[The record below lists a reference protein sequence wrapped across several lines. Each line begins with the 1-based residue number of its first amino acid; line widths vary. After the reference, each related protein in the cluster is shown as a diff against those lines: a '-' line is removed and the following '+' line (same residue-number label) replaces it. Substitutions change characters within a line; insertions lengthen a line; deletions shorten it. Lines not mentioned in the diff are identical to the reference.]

1 MKSLFRFGQHQLVFL
16 NGAGLVFAAG
26 IAAADGCGLVS
37 LRLLAVLGG
46 LAVFLL
52 ALSGVCACRSS
63 AYFFAPVLGLF
74 FLLGFLRYEGALG
87 ETDYGL
93 LAGQEVRMEGVVAE
107 SPELGTV
114 NGMPRRRYVVLVEE
128 KGKRQGGKIYV
139 SEILQAADGEFAPLE
154 IGDRVKAV
162 GVLRAIRSYG
172 NPGRIDVV
180 RQAKAKGISGRLTA
194 MKVDISHGET
204 GDLSLWLRLRRQMER
219 LREHYR
225 QGLGEAMDHRDR
237 AAVMAML
244 FGGYSDLDPGLV
256 ESFTLTG
263 IIHILSVSG
272 SHMALLAAIVLW
284 FGNRLGLGRKSLLAA
299 LAAVVFL
306 YSLLTG
312 LVPPVVRSG
321 LMTLA
326 AFGAVVWGRGD
337 SREGGRLLVIMA
349 VALLVYQPRWLY
361 DISFQLSF
369 LATAGMIYL
378 APGMTDLLMAKGLP
392 RWLALGL
399 AVTFAANITTLPII
413 GWYFNQFSFSS
424 FIANL
429 LVVPL
434 VEFIIGAALL
444 GGMAGLILP
453 PLMKLVFVGVGLVM
467 GLVRELSSF
476 LAMIPGGNV
485 YLPYFS
491 PVQIVSFYIFLGVFG
506 WNQGREYLAKIFR
519 RWRELMGQGFL
530 PKIIGAAAV
539 GLLLMWGLSRLSQG
553 DRDITSV
560 HFLDVGQGSA
570 SLVVTP
576 RGKAFLIDTG
586 GTLRGDFDVGARVVV
601 PYLKHYG
608 VRPGD
613 LTHIFLSHAHEDHA
627 GGAGAV
633 WRWQSREEK
642 AKLLTAGEG
651 KEAYGAALFLS
662 GWEKAMIDMTA
673 PEAGAVF
680 DIDGVKVEV
689 LGAPAQGRAAGSRGG
704 NEYSMVLKV
713 TAGKV
718 SFLFTGDLP
727 GAGEGELLRAYR
739 AGDKVSNLKAAVLQV
754 PHHGS
759 KSSTTEEFLQAVA
772 PVAAVVSAGF
782 QNSFGHPHKAVLERL
797 NRRGCQ
803 VFRTDLDGAVVFRTD
818 GSRLTVETFLV
829 E

>member
-16 NGAGLVFAAG
+16 NGAGLLFAAG
-26 IAAADGCGLVS
+26 IAGADHCGLVS

-46 LAVFLL
+46 LSVFLL

-63 AYFFAPVLGLF
+63 AYFFLPVLGLF

-87 ETDYGL
+87 EPDYGL
-93 LAGQEVRMEGVVAE
+93 LAGREVQIEGVVDE

-114 NGMPRRRYVVLVEE
+114 NGRQRRRYVVLVEE

-139 SEILQAADGEFAPLE
+139 SEILRTAGREFAPLE

-162 GVLRAIRSYG
+162 GKLRAIHGYG

-194 MKVDISHGET
+194 VKVEISRTEEGN
-204 GDLSLWLRLRRQMER
+204 LSLWLRLRRQMEK

-225 QGLGEAMDHRDR
+225 QGLEEAMAPRDR

-263 IIHILSVSG
+263 IVHILSVSG
-272 SHMALLAAIVLW
+272 SHMALLAVIVLW
-284 FGNRLGLGRKSLLAA
+284 FGDRLGLGRKSRLAV
-299 LAAVVFL
+299 LAAVVLL

-321 LMTLA
+321 LMAIA
-326 AFGAVVWGRGD
+326 AFGAAAWGRGD
-337 SREGGRLLVIMA
+337 SREGGRLLIIVA

-361 DISFQLSF
+361 DVSFQLSF

-378 APGMTDLLMAKGLP
+378 APGVTELLTAKGLP
-392 RWLALGL
+392 WWLTLGL
-399 AVTFAANITTLPII
+399 AVTFGANVATLPII
-413 GWYFNQFSFSS
+413 GWYFNQFSVSS

-434 VEFIIGAALL
+434 VEFIIGSALL
-444 GGMAGLILP
+444 GGMAGLLLP
-453 PLMKLVFVGVGLVM
+453 PLMKLAFVGAGLVM
-467 GLVRELSSF
+467 GLVRELTSF
-476 LAMIPGGNV
+476 LAMVPGGNV
-485 YLPYFS
+485 YLPAFS
-491 PVQIVSFYIFLGVFG
+491 ALQIVSFYIFLGVLG
-506 WNQGREYLAKIFR
+506 WDQGREYFGEIFR
-519 RWRELMGQGFL
+519 RGRESIGERFF
-530 PKIIGAAAV
+530 PKIIGASA
-539 GLLLMWGLSRLSQG
+539 GLLLAGGLIWLLQPEKN
-553 DRDITSV
+553 ITSV
-560 HFLDVGQGSA
+560 HFLDVGQGNA

-576 RGKAFLIDTG
+576 RGRAFLIDAG
-586 GTLRGDFDVGARVVV
+586 GTLDGGFDVGARVVV

-613 LTHIFLSHAHEDHA
+613 LTHIFLSHAHADHA

-633 WRWQSREEK
+633 WRWQGREEK
-642 AKLLTAGEG
+642 ARLLTAGEG
-651 KEAYGAALFLS
+651 KEAYEAALFLS
-662 GWEKAMIDMTA
+662 GREKAMIDMTA
-673 PEAGAVF
+673 AEAGAVF
-680 DIDGVKVEV
+680 DIDGVKVESLWV
-689 LGAPAQGRAAGSRGG
+689 PAPGRAASSKGG
-704 NEYSMVLKV
+704 NEYSMVVKV

-718 SFLFTGDLP
+718 NFLFTGDLP
-727 GAGEGELLRAYR
+727 GTGEAELLREYR
-739 AGDKVSNLKAAVLQV
+739 AGNKAFSLKAAVLQV

-759 KSSTTEEFLQAVA
+759 NSSATGEFLQAVD

-803 VFRTDLDGAVVFRTD
+803 VFRTDLEGAVVFHTD
-818 GSRLTVETFLV
+818 GSRLTVETFND
-829 E
+829 

>member
-1 MKSLFRFGQHQLVFL
+1 MKALFRFGQHQLVFL
-16 NGAGLVFAAG
+16 NAAGALFAAG
-26 IAAADGCGLVS
+26 IAAADYCGLVS

-46 LAVFLL
+46 LSVCLL
-52 ALSGVCACRSS
+52 ALSGVYACRSS

-74 FLLGFLRYEGALG
+74 FLLGFLRYEGSLG
-87 ETDYGL
+87 ELDYGL
-93 LAGQEVRMEGVVAE
+93 LAGREVWIEGVVDE
-107 SPELGTV
+107 SPELGMV
-114 NGMPRRRYVVLVEE
+114 NGRRRRRYVVLVEE

-139 SEILQAADGEFAPLE
+139 SEILRTAGREFAPLE
-154 IGDRVKAV
+154 IGDRVQAV
-162 GVLRAIRSYG
+162 GKLRAIRGYC

-180 RQAKAKGISGRLTA
+180 RQARAKGISGRLTA
-194 MKVDISHGET
+194 AKVEISHTEEGN
-204 GDLSLWLRLRRQMER
+204 LSLWLRLRRQMEK

-225 QGLGEAMDHRDR
+225 QGLGETMVHRDR

-263 IIHILSVSG
+263 IVHILSVSG
-272 SHMALLAAIVLW
+272 SHMALLAALVLW
-284 FGNRLGLGRKSLLAA
+284 FGDRLGLGRKSLLAV
-299 LAAVVFL
+299 LTAVVLL

-312 LVPPVVRSG
+312 LAPPVVRSG
-321 LMTLA
+321 LMAIA
-326 AFGAVVWGRGD
+326 AFGAAVWGRGD
-337 SREGGRLLVIMA
+337 SREGGRLLIIA
-349 VALLVYQPRWLY
+349 AAALLVYQPRWLY

-378 APGMTDLLMAKGLP
+378 APGVTALLTAKGLP
-392 RWLALGL
+392 WWLALGL
-399 AVTFAANITTLPII
+399 AVTFGANVATLPVI

-444 GGMAGLILP
+444 GGMAGLLLP
-453 PLMKLVFVGVGLVM
+453 PLMKLAFVGAGLVM
-467 GLVRELSSF
+467 GLVRELTSF

-485 YLPYFS
+485 YLPPFS
-491 PVQIVSFYIFLGVFG
+491 AFQTVSFYLFLVVLGWDQGGEYFG
-506 WNQGREYLAKIFR
+506 EFFRRGRESA
-519 RWRELMGQGFL
+519 GQGFF

-539 GLLLMWGLSRLSQG
+539 GLLLTGGLAWLLQS
-553 DRDITSV
+553 DRNITSV

-576 RGKAFLIDTG
+576 RGRAFLIDAG
-586 GTLRGDFDVGARVVV
+586 GTLDGDFDVGARVVV

-613 LTHIFLSHAHEDHA
+613 LTHIFLSHAHADHA

-633 WRWQSREEK
+633 WRWQGREEK

-651 KEAYGAALFLS
+651 KEAYEAALFLS
-662 GWEKAMIDMTA
+662 GRERAMIDMTA
-673 PEAGAVF
+673 AEAGAVF
-680 DIDGVKVEV
+680 DIDGVKVESLWV
-689 LGAPAQGRAAGSRGG
+689 PAPGRAASSKGG
-704 NEYSMVLKV
+704 NEYSMVVKV
-713 TAGKV
+713 TAGRV

-727 GAGEGELLRAYR
+727 GTGEAELLREYR
-739 AGDKVSNLKAAVLQV
+739 AGNKASSLKAAVLQV

-759 KSSTTEEFLQAVA
+759 NSSATEEFLQAVD
-772 PVAAVVSAGF
+772 PVAAVISAGF

-797 NRRGCQ
+797 KRRSCQ
-803 VFRTDLDGAVVFRTD
+803 VFRTDLEGAVVFHTD
-818 GSRLTVETFLV
+818 GRRLTVETFND
-829 E
+829 